1 MTDTLTDYD
10 PASTAAALLEDENA
24 RSTCFHNVASS
35 FAEVLALREQLDQKV
50 AVFSA
55 HRKEAQTK
63 YGLTDARLRQAG
75 IDPSLAD
82 VPAAKSTAKKKTRA
96 PRSTRGQANG
106 TAANV
111 APAAD
116 AQPAPEQHQQQ

>member
-55 HRKEAQTK
+55 HRKEAQSK

-82 VPAAKSTAKKKTRA
+82 VPAAKSTAKKKSRA
-96 PRSTRGQANG
+96 PRSIRAQATG
-106 TAANV
+106 KPAN
-111 APAAD
+111 ASAAD
-116 AQPAPEQHQQQ
+116 AQPAPEEQHQQQ